1 MKTQEVIDLIK
12 EQMEIIEA
20 QELLTTAVAKK
31 RAKTAANTV
40 KKLGVELKKSFAV
53 V

>member
-1 MKTQEVIDLIK
+1 MKTQEIIDTIR
-12 EQMEIIEA
+12 EQLEIIEA
-20 QELLTTAVAKK
+20 QELLTTKVAKTK
-31 RAKTAANTV
+31 AKSAANTV